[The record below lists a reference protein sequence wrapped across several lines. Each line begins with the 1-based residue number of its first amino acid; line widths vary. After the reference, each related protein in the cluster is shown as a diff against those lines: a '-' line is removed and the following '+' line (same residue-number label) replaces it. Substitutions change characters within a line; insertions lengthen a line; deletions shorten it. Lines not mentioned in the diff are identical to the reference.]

1 MSISSAMNAG
11 VSGLAANSSRLGTIS
26 DNIAN
31 ASTFGYKRV
40 ETDFASMIVG
50 QGGGLYTAGGV
61 RTSTQRVVMQDGAI
75 VTTSHPLDL
84 AMTGRGML
92 PVTTL
97 ADANS
102 GETPQM
108 LMTRTGSFRPDAN
121 GILRTQS
128 GLVLMGWP
136 TASDGT
142 LPLVPRDTPTA
153 LRPIVIE
160 SNRPVG
166 DPTTR
171 VEIGANLPATETLST
186 AGGTPIPVGVEYFG
200 NLGTS
205 ERLEMT
211 FTPQVDPATPGL
223 SNTWVVNIT
232 DTATGGASIASFRV
246 VFDASQAQGGSIA
259 SVTPLTGAG
268 TYDAASGTIMLDANN
283 GESEIELFVGVPG
296 GTTGLKQLAAPF
308 SPSNISRNGSPAG
321 QLVSVEIDEAGRV
334 NATYDTGFVK
344 TLYQVPVVDVSN
356 PNGLEAVEGQAYKP
370 SRESGSFFLWDAG
383 SGPTGE
389 IAGYSREASTTDIA
403 QELTYL
409 ITTQRAYSSNA
420 KIIQTVD
427 EMLQETT
434 NIKR

>member
-40 ETDFASMIVG
+40 ETEFESMIVG

-97 ADANS
+97 SDATS
-102 GETPQM
+102 GEEPTM

-136 TASDGT
+136 TAADGS
-142 LPLVPRDTPTA
+142 LPLVPRDTPGA

-160 SNRPVG
+160 SNRPVS

-171 VEIGANLPATETLST
+171 VEIGANLPATETGPDGV
-186 AGGTPIPVGVEYFG
+186 GGAIPVRVEYFG
-200 NLGTS
+200 NLGS
-205 ERLEMT
+205 AERLEMT
-211 FTPQVDPATPGL
+211 FTPEQTNPTGL
-223 SNTWVVNIT
+223 ANSWVVEVR
-232 DTATGGASIASFRV
+232 DSASANAVVSSFRV
-246 VFDASQAQGGSIA
+246 TFDDSQALGGSLA
-259 SVTPLTGAG
+259 TVTPITGAP
-268 TYDAASGTIMLDANN
+268 YDAATGTIMLDVNN
-283 GESEIELFVGVPG
+283 GGSEIELFIGAPG
-296 GTTGLKQLAAPF
+296 AATGLKQLAAPF

-321 QLVSVEIDEAGRV
+321 QLVSVEIDEVGRV

-383 SGPTGE
+383 TGPTGE

-403 QELTYL
+403 QELTHL

>member
-40 ETDFASMIVG
+40 ETEFDSMIVG
-50 QGGGLYTAGGV
+50 QGAGLYTAGGV
-61 RTSTQRVVMQDGAI
+61 RTATQRQVLQEGAV
-75 VTTSHPLDL
+75 VTTAHPLDL

-92 PVTTL
+92 PVTSL
-97 ADANS
+97 SDVNS
-102 GETPQM
+102 GGEPTM

-136 TASDGT
+136 TAADGSM
-142 LPLVPRDTPTA
+142 PLVPRDTPSA

-160 SNRPVG
+160 ANRPVG

-171 VEIGANLPATETLST
+171 VQIGANLPATATGP
-186 AGGTPIPVGVEYFG
+186 AGTGVPIPVGVEYFG
-200 NLGTS
+200 NLGNS

-211 FTPQVDPATPGL
+211 FTPEQTNPTGF
-223 SNTWVVNIT
+223 SNSWLVEVRDSASDDAVV
-232 DTATGGASIASFRV
+232 SSFRV
-246 VFDASQAQGGSIA
+246 TFDDGQQSPGSIA
-259 SVTPLTGAG
+259 TVTPLTGAA
-268 TYDAASGTIMLDANN
+268 YDPATGAIILEVDDG
-283 GESEIELFVGVPG
+283 GSEIELSLGVPG

-321 QLVSVEIDEAGRV
+321 QLVSVEIDEGGRV
-334 NATYDTGFVK
+334 NATYDTGFIK

-356 PNGLEAVEGQAYKP
+356 PNGLQPVEGQAYKP
-370 SRESGSFFLWDAG
+370 SRDSGSFFLWDAG
-383 SGPTGE
+383 TGPTGD

-403 QELTYL
+403 QELTHL